1 MYSILNF
8 VLRYSG
14 AILFIILEITCMYIV
29 VQYNQKQRDIYTS
42 SSNIIS
48 GGLYQ
53 QYDRLA
59 RYWRLQSISDSLST
73 DNAQLYAQ
81 LANAK
86 YSNYIR
92 RDSIKNRDSLNQVV
106 QQYTYTA
113 AAVVN
118 NSISNF
124 NNYFTIDKGSVHG
137 IRSGMG
143 VITPQGAIGIV
154 KNVTEHYA
162 QVMSVLHQ
170 QSKVSA
176 SIKKSKY
183 FGTLGWRGRDPLH
196 INLDA
201 IPKHAT
207 IAVGDTVQ
215 TSGYSNIFPEGIPI
229 GKIEKFEVDASGNFF
244 TIQVILFED
253 IARLRYVYIVDHLMH
268 KEIEVLDQSIKETQ
282 GKINGN

>member
-1 MYSILNF
+1 MYSIFNF

-14 AILFIILEITCMYIV
+14 IILFVVLESVCMYIA
-29 VQYNQKQRDIYTS
+29 VQYNKKQQDVYNS
-42 SSNIIS
+42 SANIIS

-59 RYWRLQSISDSLST
+59 RYWRLQSISDSLAT

-92 RDSIKNRDSLNQVV
+92 RDSLKSRDSLNQIV
-106 QQYTYTA
+106 QQYTYIA

-118 NSISNF
+118 NSISNY
-124 NNYFTIDKGSVHG
+124 NNYLTIDKGSLHG
-137 IRSGMG
+137 IKTGMG
-143 VITPQGAIGIV
+143 VITPQGVIGIV

-183 FGTLGWRGRDPLH
+183 FGTLAWRGRDPLH

-207 IAVGDTVQ
+207 IAIGDTVQ
-215 TSGYSNIFPEGIPI
+215 TSGYSNIFPEGVPI
-229 GKIEKFEVDASGNFF
+229 GKIEKFDVDGSGNFF

-253 IARLRYVYIVDHLMH
+253 VARLRYVYIVDHLMH
-268 KEIEVLDQSIKETQ
+268 KELEILEQSIKETQ